1 MNGLDLEFRQ
11 HSITSQQQKSRTHH
25 LFIKYDARKKHPRL
39 SRAYLSPTDSHA
51 HFENE
56 AKHKQSARCIVRDRV
71 HFLCALSKESASENK
86 ILLLC

>member
-11 HSITSQQQKSRTHH
+11 HSITSQQQKSRITY
-25 LFIKYDARKKHPRL
+25 LSNMMPKKHRRL
-39 SRAYLSPTDSHA
+39 SRAYLSPTDGHA

-56 AKHKQSARCIVRDRV
+56 RQNKHSARCIVRDRV
-71 HFLCALSKESASENK
+71 HFLCALSKESAGENK